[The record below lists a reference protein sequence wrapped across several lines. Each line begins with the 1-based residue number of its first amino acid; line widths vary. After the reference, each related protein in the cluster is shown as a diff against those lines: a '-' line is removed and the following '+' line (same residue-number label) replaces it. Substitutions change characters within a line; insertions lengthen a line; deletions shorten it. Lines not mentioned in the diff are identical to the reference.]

1 MNRDP
6 LPVEMLISTDERRP
20 VTVEEHAAF
29 RQSITPPPPVDPIDD
44 LLDELRTI
52 KSHDSQN

>member
-1 MNRDP
+1 MNREP
-6 LPVEMLISTDERRP
+6 LEVERLISNDERRP

-29 RQSITPPPPVDPIDD
+29 RRSITPPPPVDPIDD
-44 LLDELRTI
+44 LVDELRTI